1 MPDASQ
7 KTKILLVDDDEMV
20 RIYFRDIFW
29 IHGMDEKYEL
39 NIVDNLKKANEII
52 DNPETRPN
60 ILFLDLVMP
69 METNGR
75 TVISPEAGFNLL
87 KKIKSDANLKNI
99 KVIVFSGHTEE
110 ALQKEAEKLGAET
123 YLRKGS
129 NLPKELVEFV
139 EKIASK

>member
-1 MPDASQ
+1 MAADSLQ
-7 KTKILLVDDDEMV
+7 KIKILLVDDDEMV

-29 IHGMDEKYEL
+29 IHGIDNKYDL
-39 NIVDNLKKANEII
+39 TVVDNLKKAEEII
-52 DNPETRPN
+52 DNPETCPA

-69 METNGR
+69 VEINGQII
-75 TVISPEAGFNLL
+75 ISPEAGFGLL
-87 KKIKSDANLKNI
+87 KKIKSDPNLKKI

-123 YLRKGS
+123 YLIKGS

-139 EKIASK
+139 EKISK